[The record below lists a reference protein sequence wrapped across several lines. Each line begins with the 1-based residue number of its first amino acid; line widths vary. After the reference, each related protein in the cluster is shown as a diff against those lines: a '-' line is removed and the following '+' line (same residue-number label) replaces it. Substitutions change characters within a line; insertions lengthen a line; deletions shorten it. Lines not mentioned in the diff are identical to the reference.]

1 LNARLLILLLIVLL
15 TACQNK
21 ENREYIHWSEAG
33 ENVTER
39 LRDGGVD
46 YKVENGEIYI
56 PRDQLKRAT
65 YCCT

>member
-1 LNARLLILLLIVLL
+1 MKTRLLIFLLILLL
-15 TACQNK
+15 TACQNG
-21 ENREYIHWSEAG
+21 EREYIHWSEAE

-56 PRDQLKRAT
+56 PKDQLKRAT